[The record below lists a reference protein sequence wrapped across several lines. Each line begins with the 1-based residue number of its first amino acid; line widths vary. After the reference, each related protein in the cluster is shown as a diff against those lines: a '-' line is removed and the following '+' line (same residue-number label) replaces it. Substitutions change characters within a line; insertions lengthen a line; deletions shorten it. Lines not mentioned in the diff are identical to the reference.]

1 MRFKSAMILAALAL
15 LTLATA
21 HARVQTGQQEQKEEK
36 VIDDFVTTRGVIFEV
51 PSKTAAKPKPGT
63 RRRTSTSVAKA
74 AKPSGGA
81 KQGGGA
87 AGSADVAQ
95 QQKAQPVAD
104 VTEPSAG
111 FVEEGVQIIKAGTL
125 PPLALGYSI
134 YMRDE
139 ATGGLLPAPASKSYR
154 AGDAIVMVLEPNS
167 DGYLYVF
174 NAENGKNP
182 VMIYPDV
189 RLHDGA
195 NEVRAHVRE
204 TYPDDPELPFKF
216 DDVPSNEH
224 VYIVVSREPLAGVPT
239 GEALKKYCGK
249 NDEDC
254 EWRPTPAQWARIAAA
269 ALDRRVVE
277 ASSTLARA
285 DTQPVMPVMLQRG
298 IRVKKDAPKPMSV
311 RVSDSPAA
319 PMLVTKIEL
328 LHK

>member
-1 MRFKSAMILAALAL
+1 MRFKSAAILAALAL
-15 LTLATA
+15 LTLANA
-21 HARVQTGQQEQKEEK
+21 HARAQAGRQGQKEEK
-36 VIDDFVTTRGVIFEV
+36 VIDDFVTTRGIIFEV
-51 PSKTAAKPKPGT
+51 PSKAAARPKPGA
-63 RRRTSTSVAKA
+63 RRRPGAGVAKA
-74 AKPSGGA
+74 KPAGVA

-87 AGSADVAQ
+87 AGAADVAQ
-95 QQKAQPVAD
+95 QQKAQPDAD
-104 VTEPSAG
+104 SAASDAAV
-111 FVEEGVQIIKAGTL
+111 VEEGVQIVKAGTL
-125 PPLALGYSI
+125 PPLALGYSV

-139 ATGGLLPAPASKSYR
+139 ATGGLLPAPASRSYR

-216 DDVPSNEH
+216 DDAPANEH
-224 VYIVVSREPLAGVPT
+224 LYIVVSREPLAGVPA
-239 GEALKKYCGK
+239 GEALRKFCGK
-249 NDEDC
+249 NVEDC

-277 ASSTLARA
+277 ARSTLARA
-285 DTQPVMPVMLQRG
+285 DTQPVMPVTLQRG
-298 IRVKKDAPKPMSV
+298 IRVKKDAPKPMTV
-311 RVSDSPAA
+311 RVSDSPGAK
-319 PMLVTKIEL
+319 MLVTKIEL

>member
-1 MRFKSAMILAALAL
+1 MRFKSAAILAALAL
-15 LTLATA
+15 LTLANA
-21 HARVQTGQQEQKEEK
+21 HARVQTGQQGQKEEK
-36 VIDDFVTTRGVIFEV
+36 VIDDFVATRGIIFDV
-51 PSKTAAKPKPGT
+51 PSKSAAKPKPGT
-63 RRRTSTSVAKA
+63 RRRQSTSVAK

-87 AGSADVAQ
+87 AAGSSEVAGQ
-95 QQKAQPVAD
+95 QQAQPAAD
-104 VTEPSAG
+104 SAASDDAV
-111 FVEEGVQIIKAGTL
+111 VEEGVQIIKAGTL

-154 AGDAIVMVLEPNS
+154 AGDAIVMVLESNS

-216 DDVPSNEH
+216 DDVPANEH
-224 VYIVVSREPLAGVPT
+224 LYVVVSREPLAGVPT
-239 GEALKKYCGK
+239 GEALKKFCGK

-254 EWRPTPAQWARIAAA
+254 EWRPTPALWARIAAA

-277 ASSTLARA
+277 ARSTLARA
-285 DTQPVMPVMLQRG
+285 DTPVMPVMLQRG
-298 IRVKKDAPKPMSV
+298 IRVKKDAPKPTTV
-311 RVSDSPAA
+311 RVSDSPGAK
-319 PMLVTKIEL
+319 MLVTKIEL

>member
-1 MRFKSAMILAALAL
+1 MRFKSAAIIAALAL
-15 LTLATA
+15 LTLANA

-51 PSKTAAKPKPGT
+51 PSKSAAKPKPGT

-74 AKPSGGA
+74 KPSGGV
-81 KQGGGA
+81 KQGSGVT
-87 AGSADVAQ
+87 AGSSDVAA
-95 QQKAQPVAD
+95 QKAQPAGDVA
-104 VTEPSAG
+104 EPSAG

-216 DDVPSNEH
+216 DDAPANEH
-224 VYIVVSREPLAGVPT
+224 LYVVVSREPLAGVPT
-239 GEALKKYCGK
+239 GEALKKFCGK

-277 ASSTLARA
+277 ARSTLARA

-298 IRVKKDAPKPMSV
+298 IRVKKDAPKPMTV
-311 RVSDSPAA
+311 RVSDSPGAK
-319 PMLVTKIEL
+319 MLVTKIEL